1 MSASWQRA
9 AMVLGAVVPT
19 FAAPLRSQLVL
30 GATAG
35 AVRYEQLPGTTSLE
49 VNPDL
54 VLKARRVLFE
64 LSGNA
69 TTASDGSGSAAG
81 GGTLWGATPP
91 VLGHLQFDGTV
102 QGSYTKPASDS
113 SSYSLLGF
121 GEAAWAGE
129 DFGVGVGAGG
139 LRGYIAGQG
148 ALDAVRGSLRA
159 WKDIDPV
166 SLSVSIQPTRLSTGT
181 WFTDYST
188 NAEWDPGKEEIS
200 GTVLVRQSVAT
211 GLDLGGEASLSH
223 HFTRRVA
230 FVVSAGRYL
239 RDPFQGLPQGFHV
252 NAGVALT
259 LWSPHEQDEEG
270 VGKGELTDLDLK
282 ALGLSVHSLGRSGIR
297 TSPASSK
304 KLTSS
309 GGSGNSGFGRG
320 HHL

>member
-1 MSASWQRA
+1 MSASWQRTA
-9 AMVLGAVVPT
+9 VVLGAVVSAV
-19 FAAPLRSQLVL
+19 AAPLRAQLVV

-54 VLKARRVLFE
+54 VLKAPRLLFE

-81 GGTLWGATPP
+81 GATLWGATRP
-91 VLGHLQFDGTV
+91 VLGHLQLDGTL

-129 DFGVGVGAGG
+129 GFGVGVGAGG

-181 WFTDYST
+181 WFTDYTT
-188 NAEWDPGKEEIS
+188 NAEWDPGSEELS
-200 GTVLVRQSVAT
+200 GTALLRQSVVT
-211 GLDLGGEASLSH
+211 GLDLGGEVSFTH
-223 HFTRRVA
+223 HFTRRVG
-230 FVVSAGRYL
+230 FVASAGKYL

-259 LWSPHEQDEEG
+259 LWIPHEQDEEG

-282 ALGLSVHSLGRSGIR
+282 ALGLSLHSLGRSGVR
-297 TSPASSK
+297 VSPASSK
-304 KLTSS
+304 KLTST
-309 GGSGNSGFGRG
+309 GGSGNSTFGRG
-320 HHL
+320 HRL